1 MRPKIDLADFDHNGN
16 LKTPAL
22 LLLSIAYLSRYLL
35 IFLASGLSTFV
46 ATRRGIGLDLPGLP
60 PVAGL
65 LSSIPAALI
74 FSLILTRERLLGG
87 SLARYVSQYGRP
99 VLVLSAV
106 VQAIF
111 LFYMLM
117 KVGQRDSFFMTIDLV
132 LLGYAT
138 FYIWRSRSSRV
149 YFREFCT
156 RF

>member
-1 MRPKIDLADFDHNGN
+1 MRPKLDLADFDHNGN
-16 LKTPAL
+16 LKTPLL
-22 LLLSIAYLSRYLL
+22 LLLSTAYLSRYLL

-46 ATRRGIGLDLPGLP
+46 AARRGIGFDLPELP

-65 LSSIPAALI
+65 FSSIPAALI
-74 FSLILTRERLLGG
+74 FALILTREKLLGG
-87 SLARYVSQYGRP
+87 ALAKYVSQYGRP
-99 VLVLSAV
+99 VLLLTAV

-117 KVGQRDSFFMTIDLV
+117 GEGHGNSLFKVIDLG
-132 LLGYAT
+132 LLGYVT
-138 FYIWRSRSSRV
+138 LYIWRSRSSQV